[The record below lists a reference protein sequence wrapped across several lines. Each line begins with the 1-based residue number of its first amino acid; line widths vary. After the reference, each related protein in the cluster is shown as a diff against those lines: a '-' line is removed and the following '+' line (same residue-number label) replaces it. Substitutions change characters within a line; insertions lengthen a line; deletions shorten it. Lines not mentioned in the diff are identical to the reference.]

1 MLAGE
6 LAVDLITKLQD
17 DKCPCKFLAMGQKM
31 KYSQYLGRTWRTT
44 PMHDAISDLNFPAR
58 GGGKEKRDLATAAK
72 RDPDLTQLL
81 RSMTPE
87 QKSEYVFANTVYH
100 PHTCRLADSPE
111 DAHPDDQSLQDSESL
126 TSAAGLALRQARSRK
141 SRAVSGFTAASM
153 RDTLMTTLPA
163 QGIDVRMWSTKQIED
178 HLRTVYNCAHLAP
191 WVKRLLHRSL
201 ESVDE
206 IHVTFVLQ
214 GLQHLATSMG
224 HYCELVETDAAGI
237 RKRLCDMAKA
247 R

>member
-1 MLAGE
+1 M
-6 LAVDLITKLQD
+6 
-17 DKCPCKFLAMGQKM
+17 
-31 KYSQYLGRTWRTT
+31 Y
-44 PMHDAISDLNFPAR
+44 DAISDLNFPAR

-72 RDPDLTQLL
+72 RDPDLTRLL

-100 PHTCRLADSPE
+100 PHTCRLADSLD
-111 DAHPDDQSLQDSESL
+111 DAQPDDHSVQDSESL

-141 SRAVSGFTAASM
+141 SRAVSSFTAASM

-163 QGIDVRMWSTKQIED
+163 QGIDVHTWSIKQLED
-178 HLRTVYNCAHLAP
+178 HLRTVHNCAHLAK

-206 IHVTFVLQ
+206 IHVNFCVA
-214 GLQHLATSMG
+214 GLAAPG
-224 HYCELVETDAAGI
+224 HVDGSL
-237 RKRLCDMAKA
+237 L
-247 R
+247 